1 MSMAKLPADSYEDQ
15 RGVVIGSVVFCIMFP
30 TTLVGLR
37 IYTRTKVIE
46 LFGIDDVLAIAGLLA
61 LIGCGTAIA
70 AMTEH
75 GLGRHVSTLDK
86 SEIPEY
92 LHTFFVSIV
101 FYNIAL
107 LCIKLSFLFQ
117 YYRIMAV
124 PKMRRIYAVAIVVVG
139 AWAVSQLLIATFTCI
154 PVEGFWDKTI
164 KAYCI
169 PNQPQWYVN
178 AAGNIAT
185 DVAVFALPLPIF
197 WHLSLPRKQKLL
209 LMGIFS
215 LGFFTVAVSIVRTK
229 YLSIQQDFTWTN
241 VEASLWSLGEIS
253 SAVTCACLPTLRP
266 LMTKLFPRMMARVN
280 YSLHSDTRGTRDT
293 RGTFPTSA
301 YPPAIVKPDVEMAT
315 TESAVSSARSSH
327 AKEDKSATHVS
338 PYSHQHQTAST
349 ESIFGLASVREDAIT
364 PVKSNFSPTSPRPT
378 WSPPSSKGSQG
389 RREIRRNGSVI

>member
-1 MSMAKLPADSYEDQ
+1 MSTAKLPADAYEDQ

-30 TTLVGLR
+30 ASLVGLR

-46 LFGIDDVLAIAGLLA
+46 LFGIDDILAIAGLLA

-75 GLGRHVSTLDK
+75 GLGRHISTLDK
-86 SEIPEY
+86 AEIPEY

-197 WHLSLPRKQKLL
+197 WQLSLPRKQKLL
-209 LMGIFS
+209 LVGIFS

-327 AKEDKSATHVS
+327 VKEDKSATHMS
-338 PYSHQHQTAST
+338 PYLHQHQTAST

-378 WSPPSSKGSQG
+378 WSPSSGKGSQG
-389 RREIRRNGSVI
+389 RRETRRNGSMI

>member
-1 MSMAKLPADSYEDQ
+1 
-15 RGVVIGSVVFCIMFP
+15 
-30 TTLVGLR
+30 
-37 IYTRTKVIE
+37 
-46 LFGIDDVLAIAGLLA
+46 
-61 LIGCGTAIA
+61 
-70 AMTEH
+70 
-75 GLGRHVSTLDK
+75 
-86 SEIPEY
+86 
-92 LHTFFVSIV
+92 
-101 FYNIAL
+101 
-107 LCIKLSFLFQ
+107 
-117 YYRIMAV
+117 MAV

-338 PYSHQHQTAST
+338 PYSNQHQTAST
-349 ESIFGLASVREDAIT
+349 ESIFGLASPHEPQTDMVPFFQQRISGPKRDT
-364 PVKSNFSPTSPRPT
+364 QKWLCDLT
-378 WSPPSSKGSQG
+378 
-389 RREIRRNGSVI
+389 

>member
-1 MSMAKLPADSYEDQ
+1 MAKLPADSYEDQ
-15 RGVVIGSVVFCIMFP
+15 RGVVVGSVVFCIMFP

-46 LFGIDDVLAIAGLLA
+46 LFGVDDVLAIAGLLA

-75 GLGRHVSTLDK
+75 GLGRHISTLDK
-86 SEIPEY
+86 AEIPEY

-338 PYSHQHQTAST
+338 PYSNQHQTAST

-378 WSPPSSKGSQG
+378 WSPSSSKGSQG
-389 RREIRRNGSVI
+389 RRDIRRNGSVI

>member
-1 MSMAKLPADSYEDQ
+1 MAKLPADSYEDQ

-46 LFGIDDVLAIAGLLA
+46 LFGIDDVLAIAGL
-61 LIGCGTAIA
+61 
-70 AMTEH
+70 
-75 GLGRHVSTLDK
+75 
-86 SEIPEY
+86 
-92 LHTFFVSIV
+92 TFFVSIV

-169 PNQPQWYVN
+169 PNQPQW
-178 AAGNIAT
+178 
-185 DVAVFALPLPIF
+185 
-197 WHLSLPRKQKLL
+197 KQKLL

-338 PYSHQHQTAST
+338 PYSNQHRTAST

-378 WSPPSSKGSQG
+378 WSPSSSKGSQG